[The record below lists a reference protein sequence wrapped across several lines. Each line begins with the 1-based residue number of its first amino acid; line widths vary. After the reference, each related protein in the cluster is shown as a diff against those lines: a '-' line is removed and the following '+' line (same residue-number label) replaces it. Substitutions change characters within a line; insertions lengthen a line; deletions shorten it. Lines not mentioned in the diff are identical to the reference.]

1 MHEVSMTATATRGVK
16 LSHIQGFFIYIL
28 SKDCPDES
36 QKDGQLDDG
45 LVSPPGNLVWHRG
58 VAQARRGAKH
68 DQDQNGRLFWIRLG
82 KAWHSQM

>member
-1 MHEVSMTATATRGVK
+1 MSNA
-16 LSHIQGFFIYIL
+16 QGFFIYIL

-45 LVSPPGNLVWHRG
+45 LVSLPGNLVWHRG

-82 KAWHSQM
+82 KAWM